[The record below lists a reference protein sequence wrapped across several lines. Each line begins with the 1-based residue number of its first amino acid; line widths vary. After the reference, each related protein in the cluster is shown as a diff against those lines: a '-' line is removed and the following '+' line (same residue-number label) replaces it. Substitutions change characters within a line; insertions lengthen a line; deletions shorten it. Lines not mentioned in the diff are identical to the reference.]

1 MAPRQKRTSRKEEP
15 KEDPF
20 IHDDD
25 EEEEEGADADLE
37 ADGPPSI
44 DPYAVLGLE
53 KEATADDV
61 KKAYRKMALKH
72 HPGMHPAIFVRA
84 TANNQQTRRLR
95 MKKKPRTR
103 LSRRLPL
110 PTPFCPMTAAASAT
124 TSQAA
129 PPRRSR
135 TTTGSTGSSST
146 ASNSRMSSIKRT
158 STRSQ
163 ARTKTAPTRGAIC

>member
-1 MAPRQKRTSRKEEP
+1 MAPRPKRAARKEQP

-20 IHDDD
+20 LHDDD
-25 EEEEEGADADLE
+25 EEEDEAEDADLE

-72 HPGMHPAIFVRA
+72 HPGRHYARTPRA
-84 TANNQQTRRLR
+84 LTHNPQTRRLR
-95 MKKKPRTR
+95 ATRKPRTR

-110 PTPFCPMTAAASAT
+110 PTPFCLTTAAASAT
-124 TSQAA
+124 MSPAT
-129 PPRRSR
+129 PPRRS
-135 TTTGSTGSSST
+135 TTMTPSTGSSST
-146 ASNSRMSSIKRT
+146 ASNSRT
-158 STRSQ
+158 S
-163 ARTKTAPTRGAIC
+163 